1 VPRQLAITRGS
12 LHDFFVQ
19 RHEVAREFVRAR
31 LNDGKAQGW
40 LRPDVDID
48 QLIERLAPA

>member
-19 RHEVAREFVRAR
+19 RHEVARELVRAQ
-31 LNDGKAQGW
+31 LNDEKAQGR
-40 LRPDVDID
+40 LRLDVDID
-48 QLIERLAPA
+48 QLIERVAPA